1 MIAGGPS
8 LSQRAAPDASGF
20 PDAGSQTS
28 LHGAEGQ
35 TALELHSC
43 GQIQGSS
50 RLSVAATLRFAR
62 YPGQPLVAT
71 RSRLDTLPFLPNFC
85 PPSKKSRFGV
95 IRVIRNTTKEQIQS
109 VRRPCLPH
117 LPSVLIGFAALIAL
131 LFLAFASEAIA
142 DDESKTQQPSITDRV
157 AFFESQVRPL
167 LAKRCYEC
175 HSTETGAD
183 NGALVMETPEGI
195 AAGGSRGSLF
205 SNEMPPDGL
214 LFRVLDYNDPDL
226 QMPPD
231 GKLPNEELAVLQRW
245 IREGAALP
253 EYKSTPRPHASQI
266 DLISGRKF
274 WSFQTLLPVDPPEPK
289 LNNAWI
295 RRPIDAFVLKKMQA
309 YNLAP
314 NPETHRNTWLR
325 RVTFD
330 VIGLPPTSEELDAFQ
345 SDESPQ
351 AFDHVVDR
359 LLDSPHYGE
368 RWARMWLDLARYTD
382 FTPDWQSPTDRGWMY
397 RDWVVRAMNEN
408 LRYDQFVRLQLA
420 ADLIPDTPPEDY
432 AALGFLGLSPTYW
445 KELALAPAVIEQ
457 IVADEWDE
465 RLDAVSRTF
474 LGLTVSCARCHDHKF
489 DPISIEDYY
498 GLAGV
503 FASSQLDEQPLLPEN
518 EISAVRAARKTIGEL
533 EVKLKKLA
541 DPATAEAEEIRTSI
555 AEIRTAT
562 PHVDQP
568 WAHTLRDASVY
579 VQPDG
584 EDRTRLEYRESQPR
598 DLPVFRRGNPANPG
612 EIVPRRFLTVLQPA
626 PVTPF
631 ADGSGRAELA
641 DSMLTHSAGLVA
653 RVLVNRVWD
662 QHFNAGLVGTPSDF
676 GSQGDRPTH
685 PELLEYLASE
695 FVAHG
700 WDLKWLHRE
709 ILLSA
714 TYRQSSAFRPE
725 ADAADP
731 ANQLLWRMNRRRL
744 DIEMW
749 RDATLAATGQL
760 DLTIGG
766 PSQPVDDLSNVR
778 RTIYAKV
785 EREEMNG
792 ILRMHDFPEASSH
805 SPRREHTTTPLQQLF
820 VLNSPWMEKQADEL
834 WLRLKPIESDNDRI
848 ATCYRLLF
856 AREVT
861 ESELEIAHVY
871 LAGETNNEHRWKDYL
886 QALLGL
892 NEFHFVD

>member
-1 MIAGGPS
+1 MILNTAKEQIRCFRRPC
-8 LSQRAAPDASGF
+8 APQMQNVLSGF
-20 PDAGSQTS
+20 
-28 LHGAEGQ
+28 
-35 TALELHSC
+35 
-43 GQIQGSS
+43 
-50 RLSVAATLRFAR
+50 AAWMA
-62 YPGQPLVAT
+62 
-71 RSRLDTLPFLPNFC
+71 LPFL
-85 PPSKKSRFGV
+85 
-95 IRVIRNTTKEQIQS
+95 
-109 VRRPCLPH
+109 
-117 LPSVLIGFAALIAL
+117 
-131 LFLAFASEAIA
+131 AFVSAAIA
-142 DDESKTQQPSITDRV
+142 DDDIVDQPASTTDRV
-157 AFFESQVRPL
+157 TFFESQVRPL

-175 HSTETGAD
+175 HSTKTGAE
-183 NGALVMETPEGI
+183 NGALIMETAEGI
-195 AAGGSRGSLF
+195 AAGGSRGSMF
-205 SNEMPPDGL
+205 SEATPPDGL
-214 LFRVLDYNDPDL
+214 LFRVLHYNDPDL

-231 GKLPNEELAVLQRW
+231 GKLPDEELAVLQRW
-245 IREGAALP
+245 IRDGATLP
-253 EYKSTPRPHASQI
+253 EYKSKPRPHTSQI
-266 DLISGRKF
+266 DLVAGRKF
-274 WSFQTLLPVDPPEPK
+274 WSFQPLPHLDPPE
-289 LNNAWI
+289 LNSAWI
-295 RRPIDAFVLKKMQA
+295 RRPIDAFVLKQLQA
-309 YNLAP
+309 HNLGP
-314 NPETHRNTWLR
+314 NSEADRNTWLR

-330 VIGLPPTSEELDAFQ
+330 VIGLPPTQEELDAFR
-345 SDESPQ
+345 SDETPE

-359 LLDSPHYGE
+359 LLASPHYGE

-382 FTPDWQSPTDRGWMY
+382 FTPDWQSPTDRGWIY

-408 LRYDQFVRLQLA
+408 LPYDQFVRLQLA
-420 ADLIPDTPPEDY
+420 ADLIPDTAPEDF

-489 DPISIEDYY
+489 DPISTEDYY

-503 FASSQLDEQPLLPEN
+503 FASSQLDERPLLPDN
-518 EISAVRAARKTIGEL
+518 EVAAVRSARKAIGEL
-533 EVKLKKLA
+533 EEKLKKVA
-541 DPATAEAEEIRTSI
+541 DPATAEAEEIRKSI

-568 WAHTLRDASVY
+568 WAHALRDASVY

-598 DLPVFRRGNPANPG
+598 NLPVFRRGNPANPG
-612 EIVPRRFLTVLQPA
+612 DIVPRRFLTVLQPEPVA
-626 PVTPF
+626 PFTH
-631 ADGSGRAELA
+631 GSGRAELA
-641 DSMLTHSAGLVA
+641 DSMLTYSAGLVA

-676 GSQGDRPTH
+676 GLKGDRPTH

-700 WDLKWLHRE
+700 WDLKWLHQE

-714 TYRQSSAFRPE
+714 TYRLSSAFRPE
-725 ADAADP
+725 ADAVDP
-731 ANQLLWRMNRRRL
+731 ANRLLWRMNRRRL

-749 RDATLAATGQL
+749 RDATLAVTGRL
-760 DLTIGG
+760 DLAIGG

-820 VLNSPWMEKQADEL
+820 VLNSPWMEKQADDL
-834 WLRLKPIESDNDRI
+834 WSRLQPMESDDARM
-848 ATCYRLLF
+848 AACYRLLF

-861 ESELEIAHVY
+861 ESELEIAHAY
-871 LAGETNNEHRWKDYL
+871 LADETNTEHRWKDYL

>member
-1 MIAGGPS
+1 MIRNAIKAQMYDGHR
-8 LSQRAAPDASGF
+8 QCAW
-20 PDAGSQTS
+20 QT
-28 LHGAEGQ
+28 
-35 TALELHSC
+35 
-43 GQIQGSS
+43 
-50 RLSVAATLRFAR
+50 
-62 YPGQPLVAT
+62 PGIV
-71 RSRLDTLPFLPNFC
+71 
-85 PPSKKSRFGV
+85 
-95 IRVIRNTTKEQIQS
+95 RVI
-109 VRRPCLPH
+109 
-117 LPSVLIGFAALIAL
+117 AALLAL
-131 LFLAFASEAIA
+131 PFLAFASAASA
-142 DDESKTQQPSITDRV
+142 DDKTKNEVNSTTDRV
-157 AFFESQVRPL
+157 TFFERQVRPL
-167 LAKRCYEC
+167 LAMRCYEC
-175 HSTETGAD
+175 HSTKTGEE
-183 NGALVMETPEGI
+183 NGALVMETAEGI
-195 AAGGSRGSLF
+195 AAGGSRGSMF
-205 SNEMPPDGL
+205 SKETPSDGL

-266 DLISGRKF
+266 DLAAGRRF
-274 WSFQTLLPVDPPEPK
+274 WSFQPLPHVDPPE
-289 LNNAWI
+289 LNSEWI
-295 RRPIDAFVLKKMQA
+295 RRPIDAFVLGTLQA
-309 YNLAP
+309 HHLAP
-314 NPETHRNTWLR
+314 NSEADRNTWLR

-330 VIGLPPTSEELDAFQ
+330 VIGLPPTPEELDAFQ

-359 LLDSPHYGE
+359 LLASPHYGE

-382 FTPDWQSPTDRGWMY
+382 FTPDWQSPTDRGWIY
-397 RDWVVRAMNEN
+397 RDWVVRAINEN
-408 LRYDQFVRLQLA
+408 LPYDQFVRLQLA
-420 ADLIPDTPPEDY
+420 ADLIPNTAPEDF

-445 KELALAPAVIEQ
+445 KELQLAPAVIEQ

-489 DPISIEDYY
+489 DPISTEDYY

-503 FASSQLDEQPLLPEN
+503 FASSQLDERPLLPDSEVA
-518 EISAVRAARKTIGEL
+518 AVRAARKTIGEL
-533 EVKLKKLA
+533 EEKLKKVA
-541 DPATAEAEEIRTSI
+541 DPATAEAEEIRKSI

-568 WAHTLRDASVY
+568 WAHALRDASIY

-584 EDRTRLEYRESQPR
+584 EDRTRLEYRESQSR

-612 EIVPRRFLTVLQPA
+612 DIVPRRFLTVLQPEPVA
-626 PVTPF
+626 PFTH
-631 ADGSGRAELA
+631 GSGRAELA
-641 DSMLTHSAGLVA
+641 DSMLTYSAGLVA

-731 ANQLLWRMNRRRL
+731 ANHLLWRMNRRRL

-749 RDATLAATGQL
+749 RDATLAATGRL

-834 WLRLKPIESDNDRI
+834 WSRLKPIESDDDRI
-848 ATCYRLLF
+848 AACYRLLF

-861 ESELEIAHVY
+861 ESELEIAHAY
-871 LAGETNNEHRWKDYL
+871 LADETNAERRWKDYL
-886 QALLGL
+886 QAMLGL